1 MKINKDGG
9 KPFVVFLHITYFNLK
24 KHTVDINIYQYLK
37 ACGFILGDSTQY
49 MIEECEYT
57 NWQKRN
63 EKLLVHLD
71 KPVSRL
77 LTCHELFSAN

>member
-1 MKINKDGG
+1 M
-9 KPFVVFLHITYFNLK
+9 
-24 KHTVDINIYQYLK
+24 
-37 ACGFILGDSTQY
+37 
-49 MIEECEYT
+49 EECEYT

-77 LTCHELFSAN
+77 LTCQDMNSFLPIRISMSYTYYMLDLGW